1 MVSSAPSSLAHRPA
15 ATVAAGAVLALAALG
30 CAALPLPAHAFW
42 GLLGKAAS
50 GAGKAAGS
58 AAGKT
63 AGAAGA
69 AAAAGEAA
77 TAAGVAGKSAA
88 ALADDAARTGGKA
101 AGTADA
107 AGGAAH
113 GFSAVNAALPPE
125 VAMYLAK
132 PAASLT
138 GTDTAA
144 MMGLYDRMVAQAGK
158 TGDFSIIEHMPQV
171 HGAKTLQQPAPA
183 APLAGP
189 PKAGTTAPPAAPSPS
204 SPSSLSPS
212 AAAEISLAG
221 LRVLAHAASAGH
233 RAAQNELR
241 TRCADPA
248 VLRTAPADVQASCK
262 AALAAQPAPA
272 AKPRPNAS

>member
-1 MVSSAPSSLAHRPA
+1 MTRSVPSSIPRPLAA
-15 ATVAAGAVLALAALG
+15 AAVLALAAVG
-30 CAALPLPAHAFW
+30 CASLPLPAHAFW

-69 AAAAGEAA
+69 AGPAGAAGEAA

-88 ALADDAARTGGKA
+88 LADDAARAGGKA
-101 AGTADA
+101 AGAPEA

-132 PAASLT
+132 PAATLT

-144 MMGLYDRMVAQAGK
+144 MMGLYERLVAQAGK
-158 TGDFSIIEHMPQV
+158 TGDFSVIEHMPQV
-171 HGAKTLQQPAPA
+171 HGTKTLQQTAPAPIGQA
-183 APLAGP
+183 S
-189 PKAGTTAPPAAPSPS
+189 PKPGATVQSAPPGGRS
-204 SPSSLSPS
+204 SPPSPS

-221 LRVLAHAASAGH
+221 LRLLAHAASAGH

-241 TRCADPA
+241 SRCADPA
-248 VLRTAPADVQASCK
+248 VLRTVPGDVQAHCK
-262 AALAAQPAPA
+262 AALAARPAPA
-272 AKPRPNAS
+272 AKPRPSAS

>member
-1 MVSSAPSSLAHRPA
+1 MVSPAPSSSFACRPA
-15 ATVAAGAVLALAALG
+15 AAAAVLAVAAVG
-30 CAALPLPAHAFW
+30 CATFPLPAHAFW

-69 AAAAGEAA
+69 AGAAGEAA

-88 ALADDAARTGGKA
+88 TLADEAARAGGKA
-101 AGTADA
+101 EA

-125 VAMYLAK
+125 VAAYLAK

-144 MMGLYDRMVAQAGK
+144 MMGLYERMVAQAGK
-158 TGDFSIIEHMPQV
+158 TGDFSVIEHMPQV

-183 APLAGP
+183 APLSASTKGG
-189 PKAGTTAPPAAPSPS
+189 ATATPAAPSPS

-212 AAAEISLAG
+212 AAAEVSLAG
-221 LRVLAHAASAGH
+221 VRLLAHAASAGH

-272 AKPRPNAS
+272 AKPRPAAS

>member
-1 MVSSAPSSLAHRPA
+1 M
-15 ATVAAGAVLALAALG
+15 LALAAVG
-30 CAALPLPAHAFW
+30 CATFPLPAHAFW

-69 AAAAGEAA
+69 AG
-77 TAAGVAGKSAA
+77 AAGVAGKSAA
-88 ALADDAARTGGKA
+88 TLADEAARAGGKA
-101 AGTADA
+101 AGTAEA

-125 VAMYLAK
+125 VAVYLAK

-144 MMGLYDRMVAQAGK
+144 MMGLYERMVAQAGK
-158 TGDFSIIEHMPQV
+158 TGDFSVIEHMPQV

-183 APLAGP
+183 APLSASTKGG
-189 PKAGTTAPPAAPSPS
+189 ATATPAAPSPS

-212 AAAEISLAG
+212 AAAEVSLAG
-221 LRVLAHAASAGH
+221 VRLLAHAASAGH

-272 AKPRPNAS
+272 AKPRPAAS

>member
-1 MVSSAPSSLAHRPA
+1 M
-15 ATVAAGAVLALAALG
+15 LALAAVG
-30 CAALPLPAHAFW
+30 CATFPLPAHAFW

-69 AAAAGEAA
+69 AGAAGEAA

-88 ALADDAARTGGKA
+88 TLADEAARAGGKA
-101 AGTADA
+101 AGTAEA

-125 VAMYLAK
+125 VAVYLAK

-144 MMGLYDRMVAQAGK
+144 MMGLYERMVAQAGK
-158 TGDFSIIEHMPQV
+158 TGDFSVIEHMPQV

-183 APLAGP
+183 APLSASTKGG
-189 PKAGTTAPPAAPSPS
+189 ATATPAAPSPS

-212 AAAEISLAG
+212 AAAEVSLAG
-221 LRVLAHAASAGH
+221 VRLLAHAASAGH

-248 VLRTAPADVQASCK
+248 LLRTAPADVQASCK
-262 AALAAQPAPA
+262 AALAARPAPA
-272 AKPRPNAS
+272 AKPRPAAS

>member
-1 MVSSAPSSLAHRPA
+1 MARPA
-15 ATVAAGAVLALAALG
+15 LASSIHRLTAAAVLALAALG
-30 CAALPLPAHAFW
+30 CASLPLPAHAFW

-69 AAAAGEAA
+69 AGAAGEAA

-88 ALADDAARTGGKA
+88 TLADDAARAGGKA

-125 VAMYLAK
+125 VAVYLAK
-132 PAASLT
+132 PATSLT

-158 TGDFSIIEHMPQV
+158 TGDFSVIEHMPQV
-171 HGAKTLQQPAPA
+171 HGAKTLPQAASPVPAAPAKAGGTAPA
-183 APLAGP
+183 AP
-189 PKAGTTAPPAAPSPS
+189 AGTTAAPSA
-204 SPSSLSPS
+204 S

-221 LRVLAHAASAGH
+221 LRLLAHAASAGH
-233 RAAQNELR
+233 RPAQNELR
-241 TRCADPA
+241 ARCADPA
-248 VLRTAPADVQASCK
+248 VLRTAPRDVQAQCK
-262 AALAAQPAPA
+262 AALAARPAPA
-272 AKPRPNAS
+272 SPLRTPAS